1 MSKKDIDTSKF
12 LSLVL
17 RHRPE
22 KIGIEL
28 DEHGWVD
35 VDELLDACARH
46 RRHISRDFLEE
57 IVATNDK
64 RRFSF
69 SDDGRRIRANQGHSV
84 EVDLNLQPVEPPE
97 TLYQGTVARFLDA
110 IRREGLKP
118 MKRHHV
124 HLSEE
129 RETAIAVGR
138 RRGKPIVLV
147 IHSGRMHADGHT
159 FYQSANGVWLT
170 DAVPPE
176 YIVFPKEE

>member
-1 MSKKDIDTSKF
+1 MSKKHTSTSKF

-28 DEHGWVD
+28 DEHGWVG
-35 VDELLDACARH
+35 VDELLDACTRH
-46 RRHISRDFLEE
+46 GRRIPRELLEE
-57 IVATNDK
+57 IVATSDK
-64 RRFSF
+64 RRFAVSE
-69 SDDGRRIRANQGHSV
+69 DGRQIRANQGHSV
-84 EVDLNLQPVEPPE
+84 EVDLDLQPVEPPE
-97 TLYQGTVARFLDA
+97 ILYQGTVAKFLDA

-118 MKRHHV
+118 MDRHHV
-124 HLSEE
+124 HLSH
-129 RETAIAVGR
+129 ETKTATAVGS

-147 IHSGRMHADGHT
+147 IQSGRMHADGHT

-170 DAVPPE
+170 DAVLPE